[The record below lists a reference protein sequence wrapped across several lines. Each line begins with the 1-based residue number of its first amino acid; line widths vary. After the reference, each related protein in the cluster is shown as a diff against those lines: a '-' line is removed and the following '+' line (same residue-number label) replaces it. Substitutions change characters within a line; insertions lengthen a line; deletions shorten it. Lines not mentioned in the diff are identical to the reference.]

1 MFNLYLK
8 GPIEVPLFYSCFG
21 VIMIDVG
28 IINYNGSDELTECVK
43 SLKAQTVPVR
53 IFVFDNASTDNSIQ
67 ILKALNLD
75 CKIIECSKNLGY
87 AGACN
92 GLLENMDSDVQVL
105 CNMDLE
111 FDPTWA
117 ENLLRCFERHP
128 QAGSIASLVM
138 EKSGVVNAVGVRFG
152 PDLFA
157 KNEASG
163 LNIAEADVREKEVF
177 GCYGAVMCFR
187 KKAAEAAGR
196 MDASFFLF
204 FEETEWYFRH
214 NLAGFKTV
222 FCPDAKVYHE
232 RSMTT
237 VRYSPR
243 KLFYSER
250 NRLRSAIRL
259 MPIIDV
265 FKLPVR
271 GFVRYLNMAKGGVP
285 GQSGDGKKL
294 SKAAICGALARAWLQ
309 ALAMLPGELVVRRK
323 YRKKFGDVSS
333 VTKAILAKYRLDG

>member
-1 MFNLYLK
+1 M
-8 GPIEVPLFYSCFG
+8 S
-21 VIMIDVG
+21 IDVG
-28 IINYNGSDELTECVK
+28 IINYNGGEELTACVK
-43 SLKAQTVPVR
+43 SLLAQTEPVR
-53 IFVFDNASTDNSIQ
+53 VFVFDNASADNSVQ
-67 ILKALNLD
+67 LLREQGLD
-75 CKIIECSKNLGY
+75 CRIIESDKNLGY

-92 GLLENMDSDVQVL
+92 GLLDNMDSEIQVL

-111 FDPTWA
+111 FDPAWA
-117 ENLLRCFERHP
+117 RNLLACFERHP
-128 QAGSIASLVM
+128 EAGSVASLVM
-138 EKSGVVNAVGVRFG
+138 EKSGVVNAVGVQFG
-152 PDLFA
+152 SDLFA

-163 LNIAEADVREKEVF
+163 LNIADADVREKDVF
-177 GCYGAVMCFR
+177 GCYGAVMSFR
-187 KKAAEAAGR
+187 KVAAEAAGR

-222 FCPDAKVYHE
+222 FCPEAKVYHE

-250 NRLRSAIRL
+250 NRLRTAIRL
-259 MPIIDV
+259 LPMGDV
-265 FKLPVR
+265 VKLPFR

-294 SKAAICGALARAWLQ
+294 SKAAICGALLKAWLQ
-309 ALAMLPGELVVRRK
+309 ALAMLPQELRIRSK
-323 YRKKFGDVSS
+323 YRKQFGNVG
-333 VTKAILAKYRLDG
+333 TKVRAILEMYPITRV

>member
-1 MFNLYLK
+1 MQ
-8 GPIEVPLFYSCFG
+8 
-21 VIMIDVG
+21 IDVG
-28 IINYNGSDELTECVK
+28 IINYNGGLELSECVG
-43 SLKAQTVPVR
+43 SLLAQSVPVR
-53 IFVFDNASTDNSIQ
+53 VLVFDNASTDDSIAQ
-67 ILKALNLD
+67 LRKKNLD
-75 CKIIECSKNLGY
+75 CKVIESPKNLGY

-92 GLLENMDSDVQVL
+92 GLLENMDSDIQVL

-117 ENLLRCFERHP
+117 ENMLRCFERHP
-128 QAGSIASLVM
+128 EAGSVASLVM

-152 PDLFA
+152 ADLFA

-163 LNIAEADVREKEVF
+163 LDISEADVREKEVF
-177 GCYGAVMCFR
+177 GCYGAVMSFR
-187 KKAAEAAGR
+187 KSAAVAAGK

-222 FCPDAKVYHE
+222 FCPEAKVYHE

-250 NRLRSAIRL
+250 NRLRTAVRL
-259 MPIIDV
+259 LPLADV
-265 FKLPVR
+265 LKLPFQGV
-271 GFVRYLNMAKGGVP
+271 VRYLNMAKGGVP

-294 SKAAICGALARAWLQ
+294 SKVSICVALAKAWLQ
-309 ALAMLPGELVVRRK
+309 ALVMLPDELVIRKK
-323 YRKKFGDVSS
+323 YRKKFGNVGAK
-333 VTKAILAKYRLDG
+333 VREILDAYPIENR

>member
-1 MFNLYLK
+1 MQ
-8 GPIEVPLFYSCFG
+8 
-21 VIMIDVG
+21 IDVG
-28 IINYNGSDELTECVK
+28 IINYNGGLELSECVG
-43 SLKAQTVPVR
+43 SLLAQSVPVR
-53 IFVFDNASTDNSIQ
+53 VLVFDNASTDDSIAQ
-67 ILKALNLD
+67 LRKKNLD
-75 CKIIECSKNLGY
+75 CKIIESSKNLGY

-92 GLLENMDSDVQVL
+92 GLLENMDSDIQVL

-117 ENLLRCFERHP
+117 ENLLRCFERYP
-128 QAGSIASLVM
+128 EAGSVASLVM

-152 PDLFA
+152 ADLFA

-163 LNIAEADVREKEVF
+163 LDISEADVREKEVF
-177 GCYGAVMCFR
+177 GCYGAVMSFR
-187 KKAAEAAGR
+187 KSAAVAAGK

-222 FCPDAKVYHE
+222 FCPEAKVYHE

-250 NRLRSAIRL
+250 NRLRTAVRL
-259 MPIIDV
+259 LPLADV
-265 FKLPVR
+265 LKLPLQ

-294 SKAAICGALARAWLQ
+294 SKVSICVALAKAWLQ
-309 ALAMLPGELVVRRK
+309 ALVMLPDELVIRKK
-323 YRKKFGDVSS
+323 YRKKFGNVGAK
-333 VTKAILAKYRLDG
+333 VREILDAYPIENR

>member
-1 MFNLYLK
+1 MQ
-8 GPIEVPLFYSCFG
+8 
-21 VIMIDVG
+21 IDVG
-28 IINYNGSDELTECVK
+28 IINYNGGLELSECVG
-43 SLKAQTVPVR
+43 SLLAQSVPVR
-53 IFVFDNASTDNSIQ
+53 VLVFDNASTDDSIAQ
-67 ILKALNLD
+67 LRKKNLD
-75 CKIIECSKNLGY
+75 SKVIESPKNLGY

-92 GLLENMDSDVQVL
+92 GLLENMDSEIQVL

-128 QAGSIASLVM
+128 EAGSVASLVM

-152 PDLFA
+152 ADLFA

-163 LNIAEADVREKEVF
+163 LDVSEADVREKEVF
-177 GCYGAVMCFR
+177 GCYGAVMSFR
-187 KKAAEAAGR
+187 KSAAVAAGK

-222 FCPDAKVYHE
+222 FCPEAKVYHE

-250 NRLRSAIRL
+250 NRLRTAVRL
-259 MPIIDV
+259 LPLADV
-265 FKLPVR
+265 LKLPFQGV
-271 GFVRYLNMAKGGVP
+271 VRYLNMAKGGVP

-294 SKAAICGALARAWLQ
+294 SKESICVALAKAWLQ
-309 ALAMLPGELVVRRK
+309 ALAMLPDELVIRKK
-323 YRKKFGDVSS
+323 YRKKFGNVGAK
-333 VTKAILAKYRLDG
+333 VREILDAYPIENR

>member
-1 MFNLYLK
+1 MQ
-8 GPIEVPLFYSCFG
+8 
-21 VIMIDVG
+21 IDVG
-28 IINYNGSDELTECVK
+28 IINYNGGLELSECVG
-43 SLKAQTVPVR
+43 SLLAQSVPVR
-53 IFVFDNASTDNSIQ
+53 VLVFDNASTDDSIAQ
-67 ILKALNLD
+67 LRKKNLD
-75 CKIIECSKNLGY
+75 CKIIESSKNLGY

-92 GLLENMDSDVQVL
+92 GLLENMDSDIQVL

-128 QAGSIASLVM
+128 EAGSVASLVM

-152 PDLFA
+152 ADLFA

-163 LNIAEADVREKEVF
+163 LDISEADVREKEVF
-177 GCYGAVMCFR
+177 GCYGAVMSFR
-187 KKAAEAAGR
+187 KSAAVATGK

-222 FCPDAKVYHE
+222 FCPEAKVYHE

-250 NRLRSAIRL
+250 NRLRTAVRL
-259 MPIIDV
+259 LPLADV
-265 FKLPVR
+265 LKLPLQ
-271 GFVRYLNMAKGGVP
+271 GFMRYLNMAKGGVP

-294 SKAAICGALARAWLQ
+294 SKVSICVALAKAWLQ
-309 ALAMLPGELVVRRK
+309 ALVMLPDELVIRKK
-323 YRKKFGDVSS
+323 YRKKFRNVGAKVRE
-333 VTKAILAKYRLDG
+333 ILDAYPIENR

>member
-1 MFNLYLK
+1 M
-8 GPIEVPLFYSCFG
+8 E
-21 VIMIDVG
+21 IDVG
-28 IINYNGSDELTECVK
+28 IINYNGGDELTKCVN

-53 IFVFDNASTDNSIQ
+53 VFVFDNASTDNSIEL
-67 ILKALNLD
+67 LKNSALD
-75 CKIIECSKNLGY
+75 CIIVESPENLGY

-92 GLLENMDSDVQVL
+92 GLLEQMNSEIQVL

-111 FDPTWA
+111 FDPAWA
-117 ENLLRCFERHP
+117 EKLLQCFERHP
-128 QAGSIASLVM
+128 ECGSVASLVM
-138 EKSGVVNAVGVRFG
+138 EKSGVVNAVGVLFG

-163 LNIAEADVREKEVF
+163 LNIADADVREKDVF
-177 GCYGAVMCFR
+177 GCYGAVMSFR
-187 KKAAEAAGR
+187 KAAAQAAGE

-222 FCPDAKVYHE
+222 FCPEARVYHE

-237 VRYSPR
+237 VRYSPL

-259 MPIIDV
+259 LPLGDIL
-265 FKLPVR
+265 KLPVR
-271 GFVRYLNMAKGGVP
+271 GFVRYLSMAKGGVP

-294 SKAAICGALARAWLQ
+294 SKVAICKALAKAWLQ
-309 ALAMLPGELVVRRK
+309 ALCMFPKEWATRKKYERK
-323 YRKKFGDVSS
+323 YGN
-333 VTKAILAKYRLDG
+333 VTGKVRELLATYPLQEK

>member
-1 MFNLYLK
+1 MQ
-8 GPIEVPLFYSCFG
+8 
-21 VIMIDVG
+21 IDVG
-28 IINYNGSDELTECVK
+28 IINYNGGLELSECVG
-43 SLKAQTVPVR
+43 SLLAQSVPVR
-53 IFVFDNASTDNSIQ
+53 VLVFDNASTDDSIAQ
-67 ILKALNLD
+67 LRKKNLD
-75 CKIIECSKNLGY
+75 CKIIESPKNLGY

-92 GLLENMDSDVQVL
+92 GLLENMDSDIQVL

-128 QAGSIASLVM
+128 EAGSVASLVM

-152 PDLFA
+152 ADLFA

-163 LNIAEADVREKEVF
+163 LDISEADVREKEVF
-177 GCYGAVMCFR
+177 GCYGAVMSFR
-187 KKAAEAAGR
+187 KSAAVAAGK

-222 FCPDAKVYHE
+222 FCPEAKVYHE

-250 NRLRSAIRL
+250 NRLRTAVRL
-259 MPIIDV
+259 LPLADV
-265 FKLPVR
+265 LKLPLQ

-294 SKAAICGALARAWLQ
+294 SKVSICVALAKAWLQ
-309 ALAMLPGELVVRRK
+309 ALVMLPDELVIRKK
-323 YRKKFGDVSS
+323 YRKKFGNVGAK
-333 VTKAILAKYRLDG
+333 VREILDAYPIENR

>member
-1 MFNLYLK
+1 MN
-8 GPIEVPLFYSCFG
+8 IN
-21 VIMIDVG
+21 VG
-28 IINYNGSDELTECVK
+28 IINYNGGSELSECVK
-43 SLKAQTVPVR
+43 SLMAQSEPVR
-53 IFVFDNASTDNSIQ
+53 VLVFDNASTDNSISLLREQ
-67 ILKALNLD
+67 GLD
-75 CKIIECSKNLGY
+75 CKIIESPKNLGY

-92 GLLENMDSDVQVL
+92 GLLENMDSDIQVL

-128 QAGSIASLVM
+128 EAGSIASLVM

-152 PDLFA
+152 ADLFA

-163 LNIAEADVREKEVF
+163 LNIADADVREKEVF
-177 GCYGAVMCFR
+177 GCYGAVMSFR
-187 KKAAEAAGR
+187 KQAAVAAGK

-214 NLAGFKTV
+214 NLAGFKTI
-222 FCPDAKVYHE
+222 FCPEAKVYHE

-250 NRLRSAIRL
+250 NRLRTAIRL
-259 MPIIDV
+259 MPVADV
-265 FKLPVR
+265 LKLPVR

-294 SKAAICGALARAWLQ
+294 SKMSICGALAKAWLQ
-309 ALAMLPGELVVRRK
+309 ALVMLPDELVVRKK
-323 YRKKFGDVSS
+323 YRRKFGDVGAKVSE
-333 VTKAILAKYRLDG
+333 ILKTYPIE

>member
-1 MFNLYLK
+1 MQ
-8 GPIEVPLFYSCFG
+8 
-21 VIMIDVG
+21 IDVG
-28 IINYNGSDELTECVK
+28 IINYNGGLELSECVG
-43 SLKAQTVPVR
+43 SLLAQSVPVR
-53 IFVFDNASTDNSIQ
+53 VLVFDNASTDDSIAQ
-67 ILKALNLD
+67 LRKKNLD
-75 CKIIECSKNLGY
+75 CKIIESSKNLGY

-92 GLLENMDSDVQVL
+92 GLLENMDSDIQVL

-128 QAGSIASLVM
+128 EAGSVASLVM
-138 EKSGVVNAVGVRFG
+138 EKSGVVNAVGVRFDA
-152 PDLFA
+152 DLFA

-163 LNIAEADVREKEVF
+163 LDISEADVREKEVF
-177 GCYGAVMCFR
+177 GCYGAVMSFR
-187 KKAAEAAGR
+187 KSAAVAAGK

-222 FCPDAKVYHE
+222 FCPEAKVYHE

-250 NRLRSAIRL
+250 NRLRTAVRL
-259 MPIIDV
+259 LPLADV
-265 FKLPVR
+265 LKLPFQGV
-271 GFVRYLNMAKGGVP
+271 VRYLNMAKGGVP

-294 SKAAICGALARAWLQ
+294 SKVSICVALAKAWLQ
-309 ALAMLPGELVVRRK
+309 ALVMLPDELVIRKK
-323 YRKKFGDVSS
+323 YRKKFGNVGAK
-333 VTKAILAKYRLDG
+333 VREILDAYPIENR

>member
-1 MFNLYLK
+1 MQ
-8 GPIEVPLFYSCFG
+8 
-21 VIMIDVG
+21 IDVG
-28 IINYNGSDELTECVK
+28 IINYNGGLELSECVG
-43 SLKAQTVPVR
+43 SLLAQSVPVR
-53 IFVFDNASTDNSIQ
+53 VLVFDNASTDDSIAQ
-67 ILKALNLD
+67 LRKKNLD
-75 CKIIECSKNLGY
+75 CKIIESSKNLGY

-92 GLLENMDSDVQVL
+92 GLLENMDSDIQVL

-117 ENLLRCFERHP
+117 ENLLRCFDRHP
-128 QAGSIASLVM
+128 EAGSVASLVM

-152 PDLFA
+152 ADLFA

-163 LNIAEADVREKEVF
+163 LDISEADVREKEVF
-177 GCYGAVMCFR
+177 GCYGAVMSFR
-187 KKAAEAAGR
+187 KSAAVAAGK

-222 FCPDAKVYHE
+222 FCPEAKVYHE

-250 NRLRSAIRL
+250 NRLRTAVRL
-259 MPIIDV
+259 LPLADV
-265 FKLPVR
+265 LKLPLQ

-294 SKAAICGALARAWLQ
+294 SKVSICVALAKAWLQ
-309 ALAMLPGELVVRRK
+309 ALVMLPDELVIRKK
-323 YRKKFGDVSS
+323 YRKKFGNVGAK
-333 VTKAILAKYRLDG
+333 VREILDAYPIENR

>member
-1 MFNLYLK
+1 MK
-8 GPIEVPLFYSCFG
+8 GPFRSLFLWLNMN
-21 VIMIDVG
+21 INVG
-28 IINYNGSDELTECVK
+28 IINYNGGSELSECVK
-43 SLKAQTVPVR
+43 SLMAQSEPVR
-53 IFVFDNASTDNSIQ
+53 VLVFDNASTDNSISLLREQ
-67 ILKALNLD
+67 GLD
-75 CKIIECSKNLGY
+75 CKIIESPKNLGY

-92 GLLENMDSDVQVL
+92 GLLENMDSDIQVL

-128 QAGSIASLVM
+128 EAGSIASLVM

-152 PDLFA
+152 ADLFA

-163 LNIAEADVREKEVF
+163 LNIADADVREKEVF
-177 GCYGAVMCFR
+177 GCYGAVMSFR
-187 KKAAEAAGR
+187 KQAAVAAGK

-214 NLAGFKTV
+214 NLAGFKTI
-222 FCPDAKVYHE
+222 FCPEAKVYHE

-250 NRLRSAIRL
+250 NRLRTAIRL
-259 MPIIDV
+259 MPVADV
-265 FKLPVR
+265 LKLPVR

-294 SKAAICGALARAWLQ
+294 SKVSICGALAKAWLQ
-309 ALAMLPGELVVRRK
+309 ALVMLPDELVIRKK
-323 YRKKFGDVSS
+323 YRRKFGDVGAKVSE
-333 VTKAILAKYRLDG
+333 ILKTYPIE

>member
-1 MFNLYLK
+1 MQ
-8 GPIEVPLFYSCFG
+8 
-21 VIMIDVG
+21 IDVG
-28 IINYNGSDELTECVK
+28 IINYNGGLELSECVG
-43 SLKAQTVPVR
+43 SLLAQSVPVR
-53 IFVFDNASTDNSIQ
+53 VLVFDNASTDDSIAQ
-67 ILKALNLD
+67 LRKKNLD
-75 CKIIECSKNLGY
+75 CKIIESSKNLGY

-92 GLLENMDSDVQVL
+92 GLLENMDSDIQVL

-117 ENLLRCFERHP
+117 ENLLHCFERHP
-128 QAGSIASLVM
+128 EAGSVASLVM

-152 PDLFA
+152 ADLFA

-163 LNIAEADVREKEVF
+163 LDISEADVREKEVF
-177 GCYGAVMCFR
+177 GCYGAVMSFR
-187 KKAAEAAGR
+187 KSAAVAAGK

-222 FCPDAKVYHE
+222 FCPEAKVYHE

-250 NRLRSAIRL
+250 NRLRTAVRL
-259 MPIIDV
+259 LPLADV
-265 FKLPVR
+265 LKLPLQ

-294 SKAAICGALARAWLQ
+294 SKVSICVALAKAWLQ
-309 ALAMLPGELVVRRK
+309 ALAMLSDELVIRKK
-323 YRKKFGDVSS
+323 YRKKFGNVGAK
-333 VTKAILAKYRLDG
+333 VREILDAYPIENR

>member
-1 MFNLYLK
+1 MK
-8 GPIEVPLFYSCFG
+8 
-21 VIMIDVG
+21 IDVG
-28 IINYNGSDELTECVK
+28 IINYNGGSELSECVK
-43 SLKAQTVPVR
+43 SLMAQTQSVR
-53 IFVFDNASTDNSIQ
+53 VLVYDNASTDNSIQ
-67 ILKALNLD
+67 NLKEQGLA
-75 CKIIECSKNLGY
+75 CKVIESPKNLGY

-92 GLLENMDSDVQVL
+92 GLLENMDADIQVL

-117 ENLLRCFERHP
+117 ENLLKCFDRHP
-128 QAGSIASLVM
+128 EAGSIASLVM
-138 EKSGVVNAVGVRFG
+138 EKSGVVNAVGVQFG

-163 LNIAEADVREKEVF
+163 LNIADADVREKEVF
-177 GCYGAVMCFR
+177 GCYGAVMSFR
-187 KKAAEAAGR
+187 KIAAEAAGN

-214 NLAGFKTV
+214 NLAGYKTI
-222 FCPDAKVYHE
+222 FCPEAKVYHE

-250 NRLRSAIRL
+250 NRLRTAVRL
-259 MPIIDV
+259 LPAGDIL
-265 FKLPVR
+265 KLPVR

-294 SKAAICGALARAWLQ
+294 SKFAICGALAKAWLQ
-309 ALAMLPGELVVRRK
+309 ALAMLPAELVIRKK
-323 YRKKFGDVSS
+323 YRKKFGDVSF
-333 VTKAILAKYRLDG
+333 VTKAILNKYRID

>member
-1 MFNLYLK
+1 MK
-8 GPIEVPLFYSCFG
+8 
-21 VIMIDVG
+21 IDVG
-28 IINYNGSDELTECVK
+28 IINYNGGSELSECVK
-43 SLKAQTVPVR
+43 SLMAQTQSVR
-53 IFVFDNASTDNSIQ
+53 VLVYDNASTDNSIQ
-67 ILKALNLD
+67 ILKEQGLD
-75 CKIIECSKNLGY
+75 CKVIESPKNLGY

-92 GLLENMDSDVQVL
+92 GLLENMDADIQVL

-117 ENLLRCFERHP
+117 ENLLKCFDRHP
-128 QAGSIASLVM
+128 EAGSIASLVM
-138 EKSGVVNAVGVRFG
+138 EKSGVVNAVGVQFG

-163 LNIAEADVREKEVF
+163 LNIADADVREKEVF
-177 GCYGAVMCFR
+177 GCYGAVMSFR
-187 KKAAEAAGR
+187 KIAAEAAGK

-214 NLAGFKTV
+214 NLAGYKTI
-222 FCPDAKVYHE
+222 FCPEAKVYHE

-250 NRLRSAIRL
+250 NRLRTAVRL
-259 MPIIDV
+259 LPAGDIL
-265 FKLPVR
+265 KLPVR

-294 SKAAICGALARAWLQ
+294 SKAAICGALAKAWLQ
-309 ALAMLPGELVVRRK
+309 ALAMLPAELVIRKK
-323 YRKKFGDVSS
+323 YRKKFGDVSF
-333 VTKAILAKYRLDG
+333 VTKAILNKYRID

>member
-1 MFNLYLK
+1 MQ
-8 GPIEVPLFYSCFG
+8 
-21 VIMIDVG
+21 IDVG
-28 IINYNGSDELTECVK
+28 IINYNGGLELSECVG
-43 SLKAQTVPVR
+43 SLLAQSVSVR
-53 IFVFDNASTDNSIQ
+53 VLVFDNASTDDSIAQ
-67 ILKALNLD
+67 LRKKNLD
-75 CKIIECSKNLGY
+75 CKIIESSKNLGY

-92 GLLENMDSDVQVL
+92 GLLENMDSDIQVL

-128 QAGSIASLVM
+128 EAGSVASLVM

-152 PDLFA
+152 ADLFA

-163 LNIAEADVREKEVF
+163 LDISEADVREKEVF
-177 GCYGAVMCFR
+177 GCYGAVMSFR
-187 KKAAEAAGR
+187 KSAAVAAGK

-222 FCPDAKVYHE
+222 FCPEAKVYHE

-250 NRLRSAIRL
+250 NRLRTAVRL
-259 MPIIDV
+259 LPLADV
-265 FKLPVR
+265 LKLPLQ
-271 GFVRYLNMAKGGVP
+271 GFVRYLSMAKGGVP

-294 SKAAICGALARAWLQ
+294 SKVSICVALAKAWLQ
-309 ALAMLPGELVVRRK
+309 ALVMLPDELVIRKK
-323 YRKKFGDVSS
+323 YRKKFGNVGAK
-333 VTKAILAKYRLDG
+333 VREILDAYPIENR

>member
-1 MFNLYLK
+1 MK
-8 GPIEVPLFYSCFG
+8 GPFRSLFLWLNMN
-21 VIMIDVG
+21 INVG
-28 IINYNGSDELTECVK
+28 IINYNGGSELSECVK
-43 SLKAQTVPVR
+43 SLMAQSEPVR
-53 IFVFDNASTDNSIQ
+53 VLVFDNASTDNSISLLREQ
-67 ILKALNLD
+67 GLD
-75 CKIIECSKNLGY
+75 CKIIESPKNLGY

-92 GLLENMDSDVQVL
+92 GLLENMDSDIQVL

-128 QAGSIASLVM
+128 EAGSIASLVM

-152 PDLFA
+152 ADLFA

-163 LNIAEADVREKEVF
+163 LNIADADVREKEVF
-177 GCYGAVMCFR
+177 GCYGAVMSFR
-187 KKAAEAAGR
+187 KQAAVAAGK

-214 NLAGFKTV
+214 NLAGFKTI
-222 FCPDAKVYHE
+222 FCPEAKVYHE

-250 NRLRSAIRL
+250 NRLRTAIRL
-259 MPIIDV
+259 MPVADV
-265 FKLPVR
+265 LKLPVR

-294 SKAAICGALARAWLQ
+294 SKMSICGALAKAWLQ
-309 ALAMLPGELVVRRK
+309 ALVMLPDELVIRKK
-323 YRKKFGDVSS
+323 YRRKFGDVGAKVSE
-333 VTKAILAKYRLDG
+333 ILKTYPIE

>member
-1 MFNLYLK
+1 MQ
-8 GPIEVPLFYSCFG
+8 
-21 VIMIDVG
+21 IDVG
-28 IINYNGSDELTECVK
+28 IINYNGGLELSECVG
-43 SLKAQTVPVR
+43 SLLAQSVPVR
-53 IFVFDNASTDNSIQ
+53 VLVFDNASTDDSIAQ
-67 ILKALNLD
+67 LRKKNLD
-75 CKIIECSKNLGY
+75 CKIIESSKNLGY

-92 GLLENMDSDVQVL
+92 GLLENMDSDIQVL

-128 QAGSIASLVM
+128 EAGSVASLVM

-152 PDLFA
+152 ADLFA

-163 LNIAEADVREKEVF
+163 LDISEADVREKEVF
-177 GCYGAVMCFR
+177 GCYGAVMSFR
-187 KKAAEAAGR
+187 KSAAVAAGK

-222 FCPDAKVYHE
+222 FCPEAKVYHE

-250 NRLRSAIRL
+250 NRLRTAVRL
-259 MPIIDV
+259 LPLADV
-265 FKLPVR
+265 LKLPLQ
-271 GFVRYLNMAKGGVP
+271 GFVRYLSMAKGGVP

-294 SKAAICGALARAWLQ
+294 SKVSICVALAKAWLQ
-309 ALAMLPGELVVRRK
+309 ALVMLPDELVIRKK
-323 YRKKFGDVSS
+323 YRKKFGNVGAK
-333 VTKAILAKYRLDG
+333 VREILDAYPIENR

>member
-1 MFNLYLK
+1 MQ
-8 GPIEVPLFYSCFG
+8 
-21 VIMIDVG
+21 IDVG
-28 IINYNGSDELTECVK
+28 IINYNGGLELSECVG
-43 SLKAQTVPVR
+43 SLLAQSVPVR
-53 IFVFDNASTDNSIQ
+53 VLVFDNASTDDSIAQ
-67 ILKALNLD
+67 LRKKNLD
-75 CKIIECSKNLGY
+75 CKIIESSKNLGY

-92 GLLENMDSDVQVL
+92 GLLENMDSDIQVL

-117 ENLLRCFERHP
+117 ENLLHCFERHP
-128 QAGSIASLVM
+128 EAGSVASLVM

-152 PDLFA
+152 ADLFA

-163 LNIAEADVREKEVF
+163 LDISEADVREKEVF
-177 GCYGAVMCFR
+177 GCYGAVMSFR
-187 KKAAEAAGR
+187 KSAAVAAGK

-222 FCPDAKVYHE
+222 FCPEAKVYHE

-250 NRLRSAIRL
+250 NRLRTAVRL
-259 MPIIDV
+259 LPLADV
-265 FKLPVR
+265 LKLPLQ

-294 SKAAICGALARAWLQ
+294 SKVSICVALAKAWLQ
-309 ALAMLPGELVVRRK
+309 ALVMLPDELVIRKKYRRK
-323 YRKKFGDVSS
+323 FGNVGAK
-333 VTKAILAKYRLDG
+333 VREILDAYPIENR

>member
-1 MFNLYLK
+1 MS
-8 GPIEVPLFYSCFG
+8 V
-21 VIMIDVG
+21 DVG
-28 IINYNGSDELTECVK
+28 IINYNGGSELTECVR
-43 SLKAQTVPVR
+43 SLVSQTMAVR
-53 IFVFDNASTDNSIQ
+53 VLVLDNASSDDSIQ
-67 ILKALNLD
+67 LLKNSSLP
-75 CKIIECSKNLGY
+75 CTVIPSEKNLGY

-92 GLLENMDSDVQVL
+92 MLMENMDADIQVL

-111 FDPTWA
+111 FHPSWA
-117 ENLLRCFERHP
+117 ENILACFDRHP
-128 QAGSIASLVM
+128 DAGSIASLVM
-138 EKSGVVNAVGVRFG
+138 EKSGVVNAVGVLLG
-152 PDLFA
+152 NDLFA

-163 LNIAEADVREKEVF
+163 LDISEADVCEKEVF
-177 GCYGAVMCFR
+177 GCYGAVMSFR
-187 KKAAEAAGR
+187 KEAAVAAGK

-222 FCPDAKVYHE
+222 FCPEAKVFHE

-259 MPIIDV
+259 LPAAEII
-265 FKLPVR
+265 KLPIR
-271 GFVRYLNMAKGGVP
+271 AIARYLSMAKGVP

-294 SKAAICGALARAWLQ
+294 SKISICGALAKAWLQ
-309 ALAMLPGELVVRRK
+309 AIGRLPKELKIRCD
-323 YRKKFGDVSS
+323 YRKKFGDVN
-333 VTKAILAKYRLDG
+333 AKVMDLLNKYSLK

>member
-1 MFNLYLK
+1 MQ
-8 GPIEVPLFYSCFG
+8 
-21 VIMIDVG
+21 IDVG
-28 IINYNGSDELTECVK
+28 IINYNGGLELSECVG
-43 SLKAQTVPVR
+43 SLLAQSVSVR
-53 IFVFDNASTDNSIQ
+53 VLVFDNASTDDSIAQ
-67 ILKALNLD
+67 LRKKNLD
-75 CKIIECSKNLGY
+75 CKIIESCKNLGY

-92 GLLENMDSDVQVL
+92 GLLENMDSDIQVL

-128 QAGSIASLVM
+128 EAGSVASLVM

-152 PDLFA
+152 ADLFA

-163 LNIAEADVREKEVF
+163 LDISEADVREKEVF
-177 GCYGAVMCFR
+177 GCYGAVMSFR
-187 KKAAEAAGR
+187 KSAAVAAGK

-222 FCPDAKVYHE
+222 FCPEAKVYHE

-250 NRLRSAIRL
+250 NRLRTAVRL
-259 MPIIDV
+259 LPLADV
-265 FKLPVR
+265 LKLPLQ

-294 SKAAICGALARAWLQ
+294 SKVSICVALAKAWLQ
-309 ALAMLPGELVVRRK
+309 ALVMLPDELVIRKK
-323 YRKKFGDVSS
+323 YRKKFGNVGAK
-333 VTKAILAKYRLDG
+333 VREILDAYPIENR

>member
-1 MFNLYLK
+1 M
-8 GPIEVPLFYSCFG
+8 S
-21 VIMIDVG
+21 IDVG
-28 IINYNGSDELTECVK
+28 IINYNGGEELTACVK
-43 SLKAQTVPVR
+43 SLLAQTEPVR
-53 IFVFDNASTDNSIQ
+53 VFVFDNASADNSVQ
-67 ILKALNLD
+67 LLREQGLD
-75 CKIIECSKNLGY
+75 CRIIESDKNLGY

-92 GLLENMDSDVQVL
+92 GLLDNMDSEIQVL

-111 FDPTWA
+111 FDPAWA
-117 ENLLRCFERHP
+117 SNLLACFERHP
-128 QAGSIASLVM
+128 EAGSVASLVM
-138 EKSGVVNAVGVRFG
+138 EKSGVVNAVGVQFG
-152 PDLFA
+152 SDLFA

-163 LNIAEADVREKEVF
+163 LNIADADVREKDVF
-177 GCYGAVMCFR
+177 GCYGAVMSFR
-187 KKAAEAAGR
+187 KVAAEAAGR

-222 FCPDAKVYHE
+222 FCPEAKVYHE

-250 NRLRSAIRL
+250 NRLRTAIRL
-259 MPIIDV
+259 LPMGDV
-265 FKLPVR
+265 VKLPFR

-294 SKAAICGALARAWLQ
+294 SKAAICGALLKAWLQ
-309 ALAMLPGELVVRRK
+309 ALAMLPQELRIRSK
-323 YRKKFGDVSS
+323 YRKQFCNVGAKVR
-333 VTKAILAKYRLDG
+333 AILEMYPITQV